1 MSAVSAVSLEL
12 FAVPSHTYPQGVCN
26 DGTAAGYY
34 HDTDLSKLGKVRV
47 HLNGGNLCDSDQ
59 TCLDRCDRDHDVEVD
74 NHLCTADTR
83 QTVQQD
89 DGLFAGG
96 EKNPLHDFWLVMV
109 PYCSNDTWA
118 GKGYSDQS
126 GYYFH
131 GKQPL
136 PPLQPLPSH

>member
-1 MSAVSAVSLEL
+1 MLQVELSSPGMALATNLLFLVSAVSAVSLEL
-12 FAVPSHTYPQGVCN
+12 FELPSHTYPQGVCN

-59 TCLDRCDRDHDVEVD
+59 TCLDCCDRDHDGEVD

-96 EKNPLHDFWLVMV
+96 EENPLHDFWHVMV
-109 PYCSNDTWA
+109 PYCSSDTWA
-118 GKGYSDQS
+118 GTG
-126 GYYFH
+126 
-131 GKQPL
+131 
-136 PPLQPLPSH
+136 